1 MGSAT
6 LFFANGTFVS
16 KDENGKTTGLG
27 TLANLLTT
35 GSTGTTGTL
44 GEAYAAKSEIAAEH
58 GTTTPHWDNLDKRV
72 TLGSLTAVATAEDA
86 KAMTSASFNGTGVL
100 VLRGDANGDVFKN
113 FTDKDGKALDIALN
127 VNTFFGDEDGD
138 AGVINNSLTA
148 SKQVTNNGDFTVN
161 GKLTLSGTDT
171 AGLIKAIIH

>member
-1 MGSAT
+1 MQATLNKGLTLNGGNVWVSDETEWSAADYANLKTTMGSAT

-127 VNTFFGDEDGD
+127 V
-138 AGVINNSLTA
+138 
-148 SKQVTNNGDFTVN
+148 
-161 GKLTLSGTDT
+161 
-171 AGLIKAIIH
+171 IKAIIH